1 MGVLVCKACVT
12 CCGEKVMALRK
23 VAKWVLIGIAGSA
36 LLPVARAEVLDQSAS
51 GFTLQQKIEVPVSR
65 DRAWAALVNDVGLW
79 WPADHTWWGDARKLS
94 IEAVANGC
102 FCERDGER
110 QAAHMRVVFVDPPQ
124 TLRLLGGL
132 GPLQGMG
139 LDGVLEFSLQAQ
151 GERST
156 TVTMRYRAGG
166 YVSEDLSQLVPV
178 VDQVQGQQLGGL
190 RDYLTPAE
198 TTP

>member
-1 MGVLVCKACVT
+1 
-12 CCGEKVMALRK
+12 MALQK

-36 LLPVARAEVLDQSAS
+36 LLPVARAEVLDQSSS

-190 RDYLTPAE
+190 RDYLTPTE
-198 TTP
+198 TAP

>member
-1 MGVLVCKACVT
+1 MRKAMRWCLL
-12 CCGEKVMALRK
+12 GMAAA
-23 VAKWVLIGIAGSA
+23 VSMSG
-36 LLPVARAEVLDQSAS
+36 ARAEVLDQAAS

-65 DRAWAALVNDVGLW
+65 ERAWAALVNDVGLW

-94 IEAVANGC
+94 IEAIANGC

-124 TLRLLGGL
+124 TLRMVGGL

-151 GERST
+151 DERST
-156 TVTMRYRAGG
+156 SVTMRYRAGG

-178 VDQVQGQQLGGL
+178 VDQVQGLQLGGL
-190 RDYLTPAE
+190 KDYLTQTE
-198 TTP
+198 TSP